1 MSTRRRFVQ
10 ASAAAAALSS
20 AAEAAR
26 TEPTLANASVYTRL
40 GVKPVINGM
49 GTVTV
54 LGGSLMPP
62 EVVRA
67 MEEASRHFIHLPELQ
82 KKAGE
87 RLAELCAVPAAMVTT
102 GAAGAITC
110 AAAAC
115 LTRGDRRRLARLP
128 DTRDLPN
135 EVIQQKAHHSGY
147 EAQILL
153 TGAKVIEVETREELE
168 RAISPRTAMLFY
180 LNKAENHGKIQRKEF
195 LEIARKHKVPAFN
208 DAAADVPPSKRL
220 GSIVEEGFDLV
231 AFSGGK
237 GMRGPQASGMLLGRK
252 DLIEA
257 AQQTISPAGGV
268 GRGMKVGKEEII
280 GLVAAVERF
289 VKLDHEAEA
298 KMLDGRVAEM
308 MKVLAGV
315 KDVETARE
323 VPEIANEVPHFRI
336 KWTGKKSGKEVHAA
350 LLSGD
355 PPIATLL
362 QGERS
367 ILVSVWMMR
376 GNEHRTVARRLK
388 EILESA

>member
-1 MSTRRRFVQ
+1 MPTRRRFVQ

-20 AAEAAR
+20 AANAAK

-40 GVKPVINGM
+40 GVNPVINGM

-87 RLAELCAVPAAMVTT
+87 RLAELCSVPAAMVTT

-110 AAAAC
+110 ATAAC
-115 LTRGDRRRLARLP
+115 VTRGSRRRLAMLP
-128 DTRDLPN
+128 DTDGLPN

-147 EAQILL
+147 EAQIRL
-153 TGAKVIEVETREELE
+153 TGAKIIEVETSEELE
-168 RAISPRTAMLFY
+168 RAIGPRTAMLFY
-180 LNKAENHGKIQRKEF
+180 LNKAENHGKIQRKQF
-195 LEIARKHKVPAFN
+195 LEIAKRHKVPAFN
-208 DAAADVPPSKRL
+208 DAAADVPPSRRL

-237 GMRGPQASGMLLGRK
+237 GIRGPQASGLLLGRK

-257 AQQTISPAGGV
+257 AQQSISPAGGI

-289 VKLDHEAEA
+289 LKFDHEAEA
-298 KMLDGRVAEM
+298 RMLDARVAEM
-308 MKVLAGV
+308 IKLLSGV
-315 KDVETARE
+315 KDVETSRE
-323 VPEIANEVPHFRI
+323 VPEIANEVPHCRI
-336 KWTGKKSGKEVHAA
+336 RWTGKKTGKQVHAE
-350 LLSGD
+350 LLNGD

-376 GNEHRTVARRLK
+376 GNEHRTAARRLK